1 MNTYEADTFPAAT
14 EPDVDPRL
22 LRAFLAVAR
31 EGHFGHAAAGLGIA
45 QPALSR
51 QVRRLE
57 RLLGTDLLVRTP
69 RGAELTE
76 AGRTVVPEAERALA
90 YNRRLVRAARS
101 LTDAGPAVL
110 TVSAPMPSPPGG
122 LLAEAVR
129 RLWSG
134 RARTRVSVVD
144 LRDGQQAAA
153 LADGRVDAVLTW
165 DPPVADGLTGE
176 ALVEERTSALLAQG
190 HPRAG
195 TEPMPLAALEA
206 QTVLFPVRERSHCWA
221 QLDAAAAAEGVG
233 ITPVPT
239 APSAVA
245 DLVAAG
251 LGVSAVPGSFRFAG
265 YPGVTFVPLERLS
278 GTMSVV
284 WRRDDD
290 SRAVAGFVAACRDA
304 ARSLAAAHG
313 DVWRL
318 PEATGPLVRR
328 AATGTEQT
336 PVV

>member
-1 MNTYEADTFPAAT
+1 MNTYEADALPAVT
-14 EPDVDPRL
+14 EPDIDPRL

-101 LTDAGPAVL
+101 TADAGPAL
-110 TVSAPMPSPPGG
+110 LRVSAPMPSPPGG

-134 RARTRVSVVD
+134 RTRVSVVE

-165 DPPVADGLTGE
+165 DPPVADGLACE

-190 HPRAG
+190 HPGAA
-195 TEPMPLAALEA
+195 TEPMSLAALGA
-206 QTVLFPVRERSHCWA
+206 QAVLFPVRERSHCWA

-328 AATGTEQT
+328 AGSGPEAP

>member
-1 MNTYEADTFPAAT
+1 
-14 EPDVDPRL
+14 
-22 LRAFLAVAR
+22 
-31 EGHFGHAAAGLGIA
+31 
-45 QPALSR
+45 
-51 QVRRLE
+51 
-57 RLLGTDLLVRTP
+57 
-69 RGAELTE
+69 
-76 AGRTVVPEAERALA
+76 
-90 YNRRLVRAARS
+90 
-101 LTDAGPAVL
+101 
-110 TVSAPMPSPPGG
+110 
-122 LLAEAVR
+122 
-129 RLWSG
+129 
-134 RARTRVSVVD
+134 VSVVE

-165 DPPVADGLTGE
+165 DPPVADGLATE
-176 ALVEERTSALLAQG
+176 VPVQERTSALLAQG

-195 TEPMPLAALEA
+195 AELMSLAALGA
-206 QTVLFPVRERSHCWA
+206 RAVLFPVRERSHCWA
-221 QLDAAAAAEGVG
+221 QLDAAAAAEGVD

-239 APSAVA
+239 APSAVT

-304 ARSLAAAHG
+304 ARSLATAHG

-318 PEATGPLVRR
+318 PEAPNPR
-328 AATGTEQT
+328 ARQDGAEPA
-336 PVV
+336 PVA

>member
-1 MNTYEADTFPAAT
+1 MYEADTFPTST
-14 EPDVDPRL
+14 EPDIDPRL

-51 QVRRLE
+51 QVRQLE
-57 RLLGTDLLVRTP
+57 RLLGADLLVRTP

-90 YNRRLVRAARS
+90 HNRRLVRAARS
-101 LTDAGPAVL
+101 VAEASAGVL

-134 RARTRVSVVD
+134 RARSRVSVVE

-165 DPPVADGLTGE
+165 GPPVTDGLAGE
-176 ALVEERTSALLAQG
+176 VLVEERTYALLAQG

-195 TEPMPLAALEA
+195 AELMSLAALGA
-206 QTVLFPVRERSHCWA
+206 QAVLFPVRERSHCWA
-221 QLDAAAAAEGVG
+221 QLDATAAAEGVG

-290 SRAVAGFVAACRDA
+290 SRAVADFVAACRDA

-318 PEATGPLVRR
+318 PEASSPRVPRD
-328 AATGTEQT
+328 GTEPA
-336 PVV
+336 PVA

>member
-1 MNTYEADTFPAAT
+1 MYEADTFPTST
-14 EPDVDPRL
+14 EPDIDPRL

-51 QVRRLE
+51 QVRQLE
-57 RLLGTDLLVRTP
+57 RLLGADLLVRTP

-90 YNRRLVRAARS
+90 HNRRLVRAARS
-101 LTDAGPAVL
+101 VAEAGTGVL

-134 RARTRVSVVD
+134 RARSRVSVVE

-153 LADGRVDAVLTW
+153 LADGRIDAVLTW
-165 DPPVADGLTGE
+165 DPPVTDGLAIE
-176 ALVEERTSALLAQG
+176 VLIEERTYALLSQG

-195 TEPMPLAALEA
+195 AELMSLAALGA
-206 QTVLFPVRERSHCWA
+206 QPVLFPVRERSHCWA

-265 YPGVTFVPLERLS
+265 YPGVTFVPLESLS

-290 SRAVAGFVAACRDA
+290 SRAVAGFVAACRNA
-304 ARSLAAAHG
+304 ARSLATAHG
-313 DVWRL
+313 DIWRL
-318 PEATGPLVRR
+318 PEASSPRVPRD
-328 AATGTEQT
+328 GTEPA
-336 PVV
+336 PVA